1 MSFYPRLVV
10 VALAVAAFPSGTA
23 LAQNIVQS
31 GTNGSAAPAARQSLK
46 FGADYQLASW
56 MAADLNVAQ
65 SLSKVAQEKGSRST
79 QEFAKQTSF
88 VRAKWGESLKLFLG
102 DDALTAAS
110 SVVIGPEPAANSTT
124 AASSNSSPPIVS
136 MSEVPAFDLVS
147 LKRALAEETLA
158 ATQRDWSELSDGAFD
173 RAYWKWE
180 ARTGRCGVD
189 TVSVFREHASPALR
203 QLIDGVLPELK
214 ARAQDAALHAEPKF

>member
-1 MSFYPRLVV
+1 MSFNLRLV
-10 VALAVAAFPSGTA
+10 AVAFAVASSLLGDA
-23 LAQNIVQS
+23 LAQNIVPS
-31 GTNGSAAPAARQSLK
+31 GSNGTATPAARQSLK

-65 SLSKVAQEKGSRST
+65 SLSKVAQEKGSWST
-79 QEFAKQTSF
+79 QEFAKQISF
-88 VRAKWGESLKLFLG
+88 VRAKWIESLRPFLG
-102 DDALTAAS
+102 DDALTTS
-110 SVVIGPEPAANSTT
+110 SPVVEGPAQAANATT
-124 AASSNSSPPIVS
+124 TASSNSAAPIVS

-158 ATQRDWSELSDGAFD
+158 ATQREWSELSEGAFD

-180 ARTGRCGVD
+180 TRTGRCGVD
-189 TVSVFREHASPALR
+189 TLSVFREHASPALR

-214 ARAQDAALHAEPKF
+214 ARAQEAALHAEPKF